1 MNNLPMDANQFIYV
15 PDLSAEDEFRCRVLL
30 PDNLQQYII
39 NGNVRGGKT
48 PFELNLGRGE
58 RMEKSLQ
65 IIGVRNAACKGEL
78 SFEETFRFGPGSS
91 GRIISCSHTLTP
103 DEFSTRERMVINLEE
118 GASAEFFV
126 MQNEHNKA
134 RHDLRCDISLAEGAS
149 LRMVFISLHGGE
161 INNEINVDLNGPH
174 ADCDLSGLYLTDTGQ
189 KMSNSV
195 QLRHLVPDCHSN
207 QLFKGILNDDG
218 VSKFYGGILVAP
230 DAQHTEAFQANHNLL
245 LSDSSRAYSKPQLE
259 IYADDVKCSH
269 GATVGRLDEDE
280 LFYMRTRGITADEA
294 RLLQQMAF
302 AYEVLERI
310 TSSELRERVLSLVE
324 GRLRGDFATCKGC
337 TKNCC

>member
-1 MNNLPMDANQFIYV
+1 MDPQQFIYV
-15 PDLSAEDEFRCRVLL
+15 PDLQEDEFRCRVLL
-30 PDNLQQYII
+30 PDNRQQYIV
-39 NGNVRGGKT
+39 NGRVRGGQT
-48 PFELNLGRGE
+48 PFVLDLRDGE
-58 RMEKSLQ
+58 RMDKSLQ
-65 IIGVRNAACKGEL
+65 IIGIRNADLVGDL
-78 SFEETFRFGPGSS
+78 TFEETFRFGRNSS
-91 GRIISCSHTLTP
+91 GRIIICSHTITP
-103 DEFSTRERMVINLEE
+103 DEFHTTENARIELAE

-134 RHDLRCDISLAEGAS
+134 RHDLRCSVSLSEGAS

-161 INNEINVDLNGPH
+161 INNDIMVELNGRH
-174 ADCDLSGLYLTDTGQ
+174 AECDLSGLYLADTGQ

-195 QLRHLVPDCHSN
+195 NLKHLVPDCNSN
-207 QLFKGILNDDG
+207 QLFKGILNDDA
-218 VSKFYGGILVAP
+218 VSNFYGGILVAP
-230 DAQHTEAFQANHNLL
+230 DAQRTEAFQANHNLL
-245 LSDSSRAYSKPQLE
+245 LSDLAKAHSKPQLE

-280 LFYMRTRGITADEA
+280 LFYMRSRGITADEA

-310 TSSELRERVLSLVE
+310 TSDELRERVQSLVE
-324 GRLRGDFATCKGC
+324 GRLRGDFASCKGC

>member
-1 MNNLPMDANQFIYV
+1 MDPQQFIYV
-15 PDLSAEDEFRCRVLL
+15 PDLQEDEFRCRVLL
-30 PDNLQQYII
+30 PDNRQQYIV
-39 NGNVRGGKT
+39 NGRVRGGET
-48 PFELNLGRGE
+48 PFVLDLKDGE
-58 RMEKSLQ
+58 RMDKSLQ
-65 IIGVRNAACKGEL
+65 IIGVRNADLTGEL
-78 SFEETFRFGPGSS
+78 SFSETFRFGRNSS
-91 GRIISCSHTLTP
+91 GRIIICSHTITP
-103 DEFSTRERMVINLEE
+103 DEFHTTENARIELAE

-134 RHDLRCDISLAEGAS
+134 RHDLRCSVSLSEGAS

-161 INNEINVDLNGPH
+161 INNDITVELNGRH
-174 ADCDLSGLYLTDTGQ
+174 AECDLSGLYLADTGQ

-195 QLRHLVPDCHSN
+195 NLKHLVPDCNSN
-207 QLFKGILNDDG
+207 QLFKGILNDDA
-218 VSKFYGGILVAP
+218 VSNFYGGILVAP
-230 DAQHTEAFQANHNLL
+230 DAQRTEAFQANHNLL
-245 LSDSSRAYSKPQLE
+245 LSDLAKAHSKPQLE

-280 LFYMRTRGITADEA
+280 LFYMRSRGITADEA

-310 TSSELRERVLSLVE
+310 TSDELRERVQSLVE
-324 GRLRGDFATCKGC
+324 GRLRGDFASCKGC

>member
-1 MNNLPMDANQFIYV
+1 MDPQQFIYV
-15 PDLSAEDEFRCRVLL
+15 PDLAADEFRCRVLL
-30 PDNLQQYII
+30 PDNRQQYIV
-39 NGNVRGGKT
+39 NGRVRGGET
-48 PFELNLGRGE
+48 PFLLDLKDGE
-58 RMEKSLQ
+58 KMDKSLQ
-65 IIGVRNAACKGEL
+65 IIGVRNAECTGEL
-78 SFEETFRFGPGSS
+78 SFDETFRFGRNSS
-91 GRIISCSHTLTP
+91 GRIIICSHTITP
-103 DEFSTRERMVINLEE
+103 DEFSTVENVRIELSE
-118 GASAEFFV
+118 GASVEFFV

-134 RHDLRCDISLAEGAS
+134 RHDMRCSISLAEGAS

-161 INNEINVDLNGPH
+161 INNDISVDLCGRH
-174 ADCDLSGLYLTDTGQ
+174 ADCDLSGLYLADTGQ

-195 QLRHLVPDCHSN
+195 NLRHLVPDCHSN
-207 QLFKGILNDDG
+207 QLFKGILNDDA

-245 LSDSSRAYSKPQLE
+245 LSDLSKAYSKPQLE

-310 TSSELRERVLSLVE
+310 TSDELRERVLSLVE
-324 GRLRGDFATCKGC
+324 GRLRGDFASCKGC